1 MKVDIISSER
11 ELFSDEVELV
21 MVPGVEGYLGIL
33 PHHAALVT
41 EIKPGSITVRKDG
54 QDTSFEVSSG
64 FVEVTGNTVTVLA
77 DE

>member
-11 ELFSDEVELV
+11 QLFSDEVDLV
-21 MVPGVEGYLGIL
+21 MIPGVEGYLGIL

-41 EIKPGSITVRKDG
+41 EMKPGLITVRKDG
-54 QDTSFEVSSG
+54 HDTSFEVSGG
-64 FVEVTGNTVTVLA
+64 FVEVIANSVTVLA

>member
-11 ELFSDEVELV
+11 KLFSDEVDLV
-21 MVPGVEGYLGIL
+21 MIPGVEGYLGIL

-41 EIKPGSITVRKDG
+41 EMKSGLITVRKDG
-54 QDTSFEVSSG
+54 QDTSFEVSGG
-64 FVEVTGNTVTVLA
+64 FVEVIANSVTVLA

>member
-11 ELFSDEVELV
+11 QLFSDEVDLI

-41 EIKPGSITVRKDG
+41 EIKSGAITVRKDG
-54 QDTSFEVSSG
+54 QDTLFEVSGG
-64 FVEVTGNTVTVLA
+64 FVEVIGNSVTVLA

>member
-11 ELFSDEVELV
+11 QLFSDEVDLI

-33 PHHAALVT
+33 PHHAALVP
-41 EIKPGSITVRKDG
+41 EIKSGAITVRKDG
-54 QDTSFEVSSG
+54 QDTSFEVSGG
-64 FVEVTGNTVTVLA
+64 FVEVIGNSVTVLA